1 MIASVCWSRLPDMDN
16 NTDQDEST
24 LNSSSPSH
32 SLSLSLPESVENTPT
47 TNTISKTGTPTCS
60 QCGKQFANIY
70 RLQRHQLS
78 HNDSEELRIH
88 RCTQCSR
95 AFKFKHHL
103 KEHIRIHTGEK
114 PFECQHCGTRFSHS
128 GSYSSHMSSKKCTS
142 RSTDSISDIPPT
154 NPSIENGNSTPSASR
169 HQRTRLSITPEQES
183 VLNPY
188 LENNPYVS
196 QEQVK
201 QLANGTGLD
210 DQKLRVWFQ
219 NARSRRRKTVVD
231 STSLTSSNQNG
242 PLDLSISKREPNE
255 ALNQI
260 NPLSSTFQLRSMFP
274 PPFSSLIPTTTVSS
288 NPLSQM
294 ISAVEM
300 NQNQSR
306 EPLQEQSQLQLQNP
320 TLSYMNPFQHYLYRL
335 STALANQSSAAN
347 TSSISFPVAPLTFLL
362 QPHLLNPLSQLFGG
376 ITEDPLLQNGR
387 TRPQED
393 QSNLPNSLENSTT
406 ENGNEPTKVR
416 KLIPSKSNLY
426 VCDECNKAFSK
437 HSSLARHKYEH
448 TGVRPHVCQ
457 YCQKAFKHRHHLT
470 EHIRLH
476 TGEKPF
482 ECPNC
487 GRRFSHSGSY
497 SQHMSFKHRCSK
509 DTSKS
514 DSNEND
520 SSNPNNSQQV

>member
-1 MIASVCWSRLPDMDN
+1 MHTKVFIHLLNTCLPTSFFNMLASVCWSRLPDMDN

-32 SLSLSLPESVENTPT
+32 SLSLSLPESVENAPT
-47 TNTISKTGTPTCS
+47 TNTISKMGTPTCS

-154 NPSIENGNSTPSASR
+154 NPSIENGNSIPSTSR
-169 HQRTRLSITPEQES
+169 HQRTHLSITPEQES
-183 VLNPY
+183 AFNPY
-188 LENNPYVS
+188 LESNPHVS
-196 QEQVK
+196 QEQIK
-201 QLANGTGLD
+201 QLANDAGLD
-210 DQKLRVWFQ
+210 DQKVRVWFQ
-219 NARSRRRKTVVD
+219 SARSRRRKTVTD

-260 NPLSSTFQLRSMFP
+260 SPLTSTSQLRLTFP
-274 PPFSSLIPTTTVSS
+274 PPFSSLIPSTSVSS

-294 ISAVEM
+294 ISAVEI

-335 STALANQSSAAN
+335 STAIANQSSAAN
-347 TSSISFPVAPLTFLL
+347 TSSISFPVPPLTFLL
-362 QPHLLNPLSQLFGG
+362 QSHLLNPLSQLFGG
-376 ITEDPLLQNGR
+376 TAEDPLLQNGR
-387 TRPQED
+387 TQPQED

-406 ENGNEPTKVR
+406 E
-416 KLIPSKSNLY
+416 
-426 VCDECNKAFSK
+426 
-437 HSSLARHKYEH
+437 
-448 TGVRPHVCQ
+448 
-457 YCQKAFKHRHHLT
+457 AFKHRHHLT

-520 SSNPNNSQQV
+520 SSNPNSSQQV